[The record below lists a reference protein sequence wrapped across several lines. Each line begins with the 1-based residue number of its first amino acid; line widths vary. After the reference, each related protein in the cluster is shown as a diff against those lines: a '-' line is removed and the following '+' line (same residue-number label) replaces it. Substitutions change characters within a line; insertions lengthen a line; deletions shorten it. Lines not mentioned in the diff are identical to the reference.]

1 MSINAFVFHTLSNGR
16 TLISNVNSTLPDSK
30 TTRKGPKIDR
40 KANHYQHR
48 KRTMLRQ
55 ESTLNLKSIH
65 IGNIKLLIRF
75 HVFGFS
81 PKEARGAWEAI
92 LGPLKYK
99 KVFPLFVASLEELFL
114 QFSV

>member
-81 PKEARGAWEAI
+81 PKKLEELGKPY

>member
-16 TLISNVNSTLPDSK
+16 TLISNVNSTLPDQK
-30 TTRKGPKIDR
+30 TDR
-40 KANHYQHR
+40 KANRYQHR

-81 PKEARGAWEAI
+81 PKKLEELGKPY

>member
-16 TLISNVNSTLPDSK
+16 TLISNVNSTLPDPK
-30 TTRKGPKIDR
+30 TDR
-40 KANHYQHR
+40 KANRYQHR

-99 KVFPLFVASLEELFL
+99 KGFPLFVASLEELFL